1 MVLIDM
7 SGRFTERM
15 LPQVVS
21 QLWDLKEIGR
31 TGEEIAALLGWKK
44 TAVFDHIQ
52 EHGGIRPRWGR
63 NLKGRS
69 LSFEE
74 RQEIMIWNSHQLS
87 VREIGRRLGR
97 SHSTISREL
106 RRNVMP
112 HNSYRA
118 TTAHRIVF
126 DAARRA
132 RPGKLSSVGL
142 LRDRVATGLKD
153 KLSPEQISGRLRR
166 DYPTELVMSVSHET
180 IYQALYSGTRNTLTR
195 SVVPAIR
202 TRRTARKGRR
212 KSIEGR
218 GRIQN
223 MTLITD
229 RPASVEDRRILGAWE
244 GDLIIG
250 KANKSAIGT
259 LVERS
264 TGTVMLLHIPDA
276 KHRAEHVRD
285 GLIRLF
291 SALPA
296 HLRGSLTWDQ
306 GVEMHKHAGVT
317 EAIGLPIYFCEPHS
331 PWQRGSN
338 ENMNGL
344 LRQYFPKG
352 AELRHHTQKQ
362 LDVVAAQIN
371 RRPRKRYGYAT
382 PDEMIETLTGAMTA

>member
-7 SGRFTERM
+7 SGRFSERM
-15 LPQVVS
+15 FPDVVI
-21 QLWDLKEIGR
+21 QLWDLREAGR
-31 TGEEIAALLGWKK
+31 TGEEIAVLLGWKK
-44 TAVFDHIQ
+44 TAVFDHIE

-63 NLKGRS
+63 NLVGRS

-74 RQEIMIWNSHQLS
+74 RQEIMIWNAKHLS
-87 VREIGRRLGR
+87 IREIGRRLGR

-112 HNSYRA
+112 RNRYRA
-118 TTAHRIVF
+118 TTAHRIAF
-126 DAARRA
+126 DAARRP
-132 RPGKLSSVGL
+132 RSG
-142 LRDRVATGLKD
+142 
-153 KLSPEQISGRLRR
+153 KLSPEQISGRLRV
-166 DYPTELVMSVSHET
+166 DYPTQLSMRVSHET
-180 IYQALYSGTRNTLTR
+180 IYRALYSGSRNTLTR
-195 SVVPAIR
+195 SVVSATR
-202 TRRTARKGRR
+202 TGRTARKRRR
-212 KSIEGR
+212 KATGR
-218 GRIQN
+218 VGRIQN
-223 MTLITD
+223 MTLITE
-229 RPASVEDRRILGAWE
+229 RPAEVEDRTIPGAWE

-250 KANKSAIGT
+250 QANKSAIGT

-264 TGTVMLLHIPDA
+264 TGTVILLHIPDA

-352 AELRHHTQKQ
+352 TELRQYTQKH
-362 LDVVAAQIN
+362 LDVVAAQVN

-382 PDEMIETLTGAMTA
+382 PDEMIETPTGAITA

>member
-15 LPQVVS
+15 LPTVVS
-21 QLWDLKEIGR
+21 RLWDLREAGH

-44 TAVFDHIQ
+44 SAVFDHIQ

-74 RQEIMIWNSHQLS
+74 RQEIMIWNSHRLS

-106 RRNVMP
+106 RRNATP
-112 HNSYRA
+112 RQRYRA
-118 TTAHRIVF
+118 MTAHRLAF
-126 DAARRA
+126 DAARRP
-132 RPGKLSSVGL
+132 RPGKLAEVGQ
-142 LRDRVATGLKD
+142 LRARVQAGLKD
-153 KLSPEQISGRLRR
+153 RLSPEQISGRLVV
-166 DYPTELVMSVSHET
+166 DYPTSPSMRVSHET
-180 IYQALYSGTRNTLTR
+180 IYKALYSGTAKVLHR
-195 SVVPAIR
+195 SISPAIR
-202 TRRTARKGRR
+202 SGRTTRKGRR
-212 KSIEGR
+212 KTAERR
-218 GRIQN
+218 GRIRN
-223 MTLITD
+223 MTLITE
-229 RPASVEDRRILGAWE
+229 RPAEVENRAIPGAWE

-264 TGTVMLLHIPDA
+264 TGTVMLMHIPDA
-276 KHRAEHVRD
+276 KHRADHLRD

-291 SALPA
+291 GSLPE

-317 EAIGLPIYFCEPHS
+317 TAIGLPIYFCEPHS

-352 AELRHHTQKQ
+352 TELRQYSQKQ
-362 LDVVAAQIN
+362 LDFVAAQIN

-382 PDEMIETLTGAMTA
+382 PDEMIKTLTGALTA